1 MMRRRSVIVLVRAAA
16 VLAACL
22 GIDRLAVVPL
32 RSNLVLREVE
42 QRTITARMVDTRR
55 AAVLARMNLD
65 QLQRTAAGGR
75 LDPSWYLL
83 RGANCELL
91 ERWQEA
97 ADAYTEAL
105 RIDDRP
111 EIYFNRGMV
120 MIRVGRIDAAVR
132 DLTKAARFDPNVL
145 NQIDGEIRRRVAPAA
160 GLP

>member
-75 LDPSWYLL
+75 LDPFGGWIL
-83 RGANCELL
+83 
-91 ERWQEA
+91 
-97 ADAYTEAL
+97 
-105 RIDDRP
+105 DRP
-111 EIYFNRGMV
+111 RPPRGGDE
-120 MIRVGRIDAAVR
+120 REHQR
-132 DLTKAARFDPNVL
+132 T
-145 NQIDGEIRRRVAPAA
+145 GETHSVAQHHNI
-160 GLP
+160 GLG

>member
-1 MMRRRSVIVLVRAAA
+1 VLVRAAA

-22 GIDRLAVVPL
+22 GIYRLAVVPL
-32 RSNLVLREVE
+32 RSDLVLREVE
-42 QRTITARMVDTRR
+42 QRTATALRVDERR

-65 QLQRTAAGGR
+65 ELQRTATGGR

-91 ERWQEA
+91 ERWQDA
-97 ADAYTEAL
+97 ADAYTQAL

-111 EIYFNRGMV
+111 EIYFNRGLV
-120 MIRVGRIDAAVR
+120 MMRVGRIDAAVR
-132 DLTKAARFDPNVL
+132 DLTKAARFDPTVL
-145 NQIDGEIRRRVAPAA
+145 ERIDGETRRRVAAAA

>member
-1 MMRRRSVIVLVRAAA
+1 MRRRSVIVLVRAAA

-22 GIDRLAVVPL
+22 GIYWLAVVPL

-42 QRTITARMVDTRR
+42 QHTVTARMVDTKR

-65 QLQRTAAGGR
+65 ELQRTATGGR

-97 ADAYTEAL
+97 ADAYTQAL

-111 EIYFNRGMV
+111 EIYFNRGLV
-120 MIRVGRIDAAVR
+120 MLRLGRIDAAVG
-132 DLTKAARFDPNVL
+132 DLTKAARFDPDVL
-145 NQIDGEIRRRVAPAA
+145 KQIDGETRRRVAAEA

>member
-1 MMRRRSVIVLVRAAA
+1 MILLVRAAA

-32 RSNLVLREVE
+32 RSDLVLREVE
-42 QRTITARMVDTRR
+42 QRTATAQRVDTRR
-55 AAVLARMNLD
+55 AAGLARTNLEE
-65 QLQRTAAGGR
+65 LQRNAAGGR

-91 ERWQEA
+91 GRWQEA
-97 ADAYTEAL
+97 ADTYTQAL

-111 EIYFNRGMV
+111 EIYVNRGLV
-120 MIRVGRIDAAVR
+120 MMRLGQKDDAVR
-132 DLTKAARFDPNVL
+132 DLTTAARFDPTVL
-145 NQIDGEIRRRVAPAA
+145 NQIDGETRTRVASAI